1 MPSPAAPGPFLGH
14 GLQVLLAPPLRL
26 GPLVGPGGVSEGLSG
41 RVRHHTRGQLHTGR
55 RDAARHLLGV
65 ELELEAD
72 QRAAATATAF
82 RVLLVDPQ
90 TQQFS
95 QLGLNWLQYT
105 LVQVA
110 GAIGLRHVQQATEL
124 LKAHLPHAGLSILLQ
139 TAIRLL
145 RVAGLQGRELGQ
157 FEARELAGQ
166 VVEQER
172 EARVD
177 RDQQFRGL
185 PIGFEAGK
193 QRELHRPA
201 VILEPEPTGEQTIVD
216 LNDSCR

>member
-1 MPSPAAPGPFLGH
+1 MHQHAPAAPGPFLGH

-95 QLGLNWLQYT
+95 QLGLNNC
-105 LVQVA
+105 
-110 GAIGLRHVQQATEL
+110 GRNP
-124 LKAHLPHAGLSILLQ
+124 LP
-139 TAIRLL
+139 
-145 RVAGLQGRELGQ
+145 
-157 FEARELAGQ
+157 
-166 VVEQER
+166 
-172 EARVD
+172 
-177 RDQQFRGL
+177 
-185 PIGFEAGK
+185 
-193 QRELHRPA
+193 
-201 VILEPEPTGEQTIVD
+201 
-216 LNDSCR
+216 

>member
-1 MPSPAAPGPFLGH
+1 MRS
-14 GLQVLLAPPLRL
+14 LALSSPLRL
-26 GPLVGPGGVSEGLSG
+26 GPLVGPGGVPEGLSG

-72 QRAAATATAF
+72 QRTAPAA
-82 RVLLVDPQ
+82 RSLLLELLVGNQVEQWPQ
-90 TQQFS
+90 
-95 QLGLNWLQYT
+95 LVLNRLKHA

-110 GAIGLRHVQQATEL
+110 CLVALRYVQQATEL

-157 FEARELAGQ
+157 LEARELRRE

-172 EARVD
+172 EAR
-177 RDQQFRGL
+177 
-185 PIGFEAGK
+185 I
-193 QRELHRPA
+193 
-201 VILEPEPTGEQTIVD
+201 D
-216 LNDSCR
+216 LNQ

>member
-1 MPSPAAPGPFLGH
+1 MACHVARVHPAGHAPFGRQGAVQVPSRGRHVEVPGPPDLAPAPDLH
-14 GLQVLLAPPLRL
+14 QVRRDGLQRSSGRILPHGPAQVHARSSLAAGHPLRI
-26 GPLVGPGGVSEGLSG
+26 
-41 RVRHHTRGQLHTGR
+41 
-55 RDAARHLLGV
+55 
-65 ELELEAD
+65 ELKLKAD

-145 RVAGLQGRELGQ
+145 HIAGLQGRELGQ
-157 FEARELAGQ
+157 FEARELRRE

-177 RDQQFRGL
+177 RDQ
-185 PIGFEAGK
+185 
-193 QRELHRPA
+193 
-201 VILEPEPTGEQTIVD
+201 
-216 LNDSCR
+216 